1 MLFRSPLAPHFAE
14 ELWTELGKETSIHSE
29 EWPKVN
35 EEQLNG
41 GTKQIPI
48 QINGKL
54 KDCISV
60 DAEASNEEIL
70 ELIKKSPK
78 VIDAYAQYEIK
89 KEVYVPG
96 KIYNLVI
103 GAKK

>member
-1 MLFRSPLAPHFAE
+1 M
-14 ELWTELGKETSIHSE
+14 WKELGKNTSVHKE

-35 EEQLNG
+35 EEELNG
-41 GTKQIPI
+41 GTKQVPI

-60 DAEASNEEIL
+60 DAEATNEQIL
-70 ELIKKSPK
+70 ELIKNSPK
-78 VIDAYAQYEIK
+78 VKQAYEEFEIK

-96 KIYNLVI
+96 KIYNLVT
-103 GAKK
+103 GNKK